1 MRRFSTRFSWSSNS
15 SSRCPPMRTGR
26 ANSLT
31 NGSSRVR
38 MPLCPSSSN
47 FHVVSASVAK
57 AVVMATPVTTILG
70 KPFPVANFDDVVM
83 GPTNASF
90 LGCPALPRKREVP
103 PPRAVCGPRRRGTPC
118 SVPSEGQRDVVSA
131 ETERVVDGVLVLAI
145 TWLARD
151 DVEVDLRIGR
161 GVVKC
166 RRNNAISQR
175 KHRQDRF
182 KRAHGADGV
191 TQRPLGRVDR
201 GLLTA
206 GDPDG
211 VGLGRV
217 ADRSGGRLCGGVVG

>member
-1 MRRFSTRFSWSSNS
+1 
-15 SSRCPPMRTGR
+15 MRTGR
-26 ANSLT
+26 SYSST
-31 NGSSRVR
+31 NGSSSVR
-38 MPLCPSSSN
+38 IPLCPSSSS
-47 FHVVSASVAK
+47 FHVVSASVAR
-57 AVVMATPVTTILG
+57 AVVMAMPVTTTLG
-70 KPFPVANFDDVVM
+70 KPFPVASFDDVVM
-83 GPTNASF
+83 GPTNVSF
-90 LGCPALPRKREVP
+90 LGCPA
-103 PPRAVCGPRRRGTPC
+103 PPRAVCGPHRRGTPC
-118 SVPSEGQRDVVSA
+118 SVASEGQRDVVSA
-131 ETERVVDGVLVLAI
+131 KTERVVDGVLELAI

-151 DVEVDLRIGR
+151 DVEVDLGIGR

-182 KRAHGADGV
+182 QRAHGADGV

>member
-1 MRRFSTRFSWSSNS
+1 
-15 SSRCPPMRTGR
+15 MRTGR
-26 ANSLT
+26 SNSLT

-47 FHVVSASVAK
+47 FHVVSASVAR
-57 AVVMATPVTTILG
+57 AVVMATPVTTMLG

-83 GPTNASF
+83 RPANTF
-90 LGCPALPRKREVP
+90 LPWLSGSSS
-103 PPRAVCGPRRRGTPC
+103 AVCGPRRRGTPC
-118 SVPSEGQRDVVSA
+118 SVPPECQRDVVSA

-151 DVEVDLRIGR
+151 DVETDLRIGR
-161 GVVKC
+161 RVVKC

-175 KHRQDRF
+175 KHRQEGF
-182 KRAHGADGV
+182 QRAHCADGV
-191 TQRPLGRVDR
+191 TQRPLGCVDR

-217 ADRSGGRLCGGVVG
+217 ADRSGSC

>member
-1 MRRFSTRFSWSSNS
+1 MLTCELRTLPSLLVYLSRHRRW
-15 SSRCPPMRTGR
+15 
-26 ANSLT
+26 
-31 NGSSRVR
+31 
-38 MPLCPSSSN
+38 
-47 FHVVSASVAK
+47 
-57 AVVMATPVTTILG
+57 
-70 KPFPVANFDDVVM
+70 
-83 GPTNASF
+83 
-90 LGCPALPRKREVP
+90 
-103 PPRAVCGPRRRGTPC
+103 TPC
-118 SVPSEGQRDVVSA
+118 SVAPEGQRDVVAA

-182 KRAHGADGV
+182 QRAHCADGV

-206 GDPDG
+206 GDPDR
-211 VGLGRV
+211 VGLGGV
-217 ADRSGGRLCGGVVG
+217 A